1 MASRTFS
8 DVKINVTYT
17 PVTADNHATT
27 DPSYVIVSGGNDHAS
42 NISSP
47 QDLAKALGKIQNWY
61 SNWHSVVW
69 TGDAAS
75 VSGYTVAT
83 NVPSGALFTDEK
95 VKQSLA
101 SANKNYPIL
110 FSYYETSN
118 TTATPNAQT
127 VNRVNTVYVNPS
139 TGTVTATNFVG
150 TVGGHAINA
159 DVPSDALFTDEKV
172 TQTLK
177 SDNKNYPLIFSYYE
191 TSNTT
196 TTPANQGVN
205 RVNTVYVNPST
216 GTVTA
221 TNFAGT
227 VNGYTIAANV
237 PSGALF
243 TDEKVTQNIKSDN
256 KNYPLLLSNY
266 ETTSS
271 TTTAAAANRASG
283 IYANPST
290 GTVTATNFA
299 GTINGYTI
307 SGNVAKAVPSNAVFT
322 DTTYTFT
329 GGASGAY
336 FQVTPSGGSAQTVY
350 ISGLGTMA
358 FEASTGYIPTKPDG
372 THDLFD
378 SSHVINSEYLPS
390 YVDDVIEV
398 IYDSATGKIYDP
410 ASPTTELTPETGKIY
425 VDVSTPTKSDGPSY
439 RWSGTAFISLKSPTV
454 DGVADVVAGTNN
466 GDITVS
472 YNDGSQSS
480 TFTVYTPEGN
490 FIPSGG
496 STGQFLG
503 YGGSSGT
510 AVWTNIPSV
519 SVFTG
524 APDASHAG
532 TTGVVPAPAAS
543 TYNAT
548 KNRHYLR
555 SDATWSDEPV
565 TTDDILTLNVVA
577 AT

>member
-1 MASRTFS
+1 MANRTFS

-27 DPSYVIVSGGNDHAS
+27 DPSYVVVSGGNDHAS

-47 QDLAKALGKIQNWY
+47 QDLAKAFGKIQNWY

-69 TGDAAS
+69 TGDASS

-110 FSYYETSN
+110 FSYYETSDS
-118 TTATPNAQT
+118 TATPNAQT
-127 VNRVNTVYVNPS
+127 VNRVNTIYINPS
-139 TGTVTATNFVG
+139 TGTVTATNFV
-150 TVGGHAINA
+150 
-159 DVPSDALFTDEKV
+159 
-172 TQTLK
+172 
-177 SDNKNYPLIFSYYE
+177 
-191 TSNTT
+191 
-196 TTPANQGVN
+196 
-205 RVNTVYVNPST
+205 
-216 GTVTA
+216 
-221 TNFAGT
+221 
-227 VNGYTIAANV
+227 
-237 PSGALF
+237 
-243 TDEKVTQNIKSDN
+243 
-256 KNYPLLLSNY
+256 
-266 ETTSS
+266 
-271 TTTAAAANRASG
+271 
-283 IYANPST
+283 
-290 GTVTATNFA
+290 

-329 GGASGAY
+329 GGVSGAY

-350 ISGLGTMA
+350 INGLGTMA
-358 FEASTGYIPTKPDG
+358 FEAAADYITTKPDG

-410 ASPTTELTPETGKIY
+410 ASPSTELTPETGKIY
-425 VDVSTPTKSDGPSY
+425 VDVSVPTKSDGPSY

-466 GDITVS
+466 GEITVS
-472 YNDGSQSS
+472 YNDGSTPS
-480 TFTVYTPEGN
+480 TVTVYTPEGN

-496 STGQFLG
+496 SVGQFLG

-532 TTGVVPAPAAS
+532 TSGIVPAPAAS
-543 TYNAT
+543 TYDAT

-555 SDATWSDEPV
+555 SDAQWSDEPV
-565 TTDDILTLNVVA
+565 TADDILTLNVVA